1 MIVILTFIAIKY
13 SVASKTL
20 QLHVDGLKVTD
31 EESVILSIKETCD
44 RPVQTGDC
52 GSGWRSPSATNW
64 QVAGVTLA
72 LSKGPWAGR

>member
-31 EESVILSIKETCD
+31 EESVIFIY
-44 RPVQTGDC
+44 
-52 GSGWRSPSATNW
+52 
-64 QVAGVTLA
+64 
-72 LSKGPWAGR
+72 

>member
-31 EESVILSIKETCD
+31 EESVILSIKEMCD
-44 RPVQTGDC
+44 RTVQTGDC
-52 GSGWRSPSATNW
+52 GSGGGAT
-64 QVAGVTLA
+64 QLLT
-72 LSKGPWAGR
+72 GRLLV